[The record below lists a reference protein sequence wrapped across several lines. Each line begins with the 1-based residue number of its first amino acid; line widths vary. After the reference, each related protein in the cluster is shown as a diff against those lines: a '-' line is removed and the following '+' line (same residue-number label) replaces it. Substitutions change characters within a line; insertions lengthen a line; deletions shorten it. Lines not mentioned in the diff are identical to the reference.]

1 MDVELILRILMGTA
15 LGAII
20 GYERDIHGRPAGLRT
35 HAVVALASATFMVI
49 STHLA
54 YYQHYGTGDFTNIDG
69 SRIAA
74 SVVSGIGFLAGGAIL
89 RTGLNVQGL
98 TTAAG
103 LWMVAAIGLAA
114 GGGLYYE
121 SIAAT
126 VVGVLVLTYL
136 RRFEDKDDRVRRRLT
151 VTLTD
156 AAVSMEALVA
166 RLVAADLLTT
176 IEGWNREH
184 EIAARSRSRCGCR
197 APTARIASSSCSR
210 RSPACSACGSIR
222 RRDHAGTGA
231 PRVVTSGMM
240 PAKYGSA
247 ASAPSSATGGPV
259 RIFAA
264 ASAIGNAITRVACSS
279 VSSGGRHA
287 SARPATILSSS
298 AASTRRFSVASST
311 ARPRP
316 NITTER

>member
-1 MDVELILRILMGTA
+1 MDVELILRILVGTA

-35 HAVVALASATFMVI
+35 HAVVALASATFMVV

-126 VVGVLVLTYL
+126 VLGVLVLTYL

-156 AAVSMEALVA
+156 AAASMEELVA

-176 IEGWNREH
+176 IEGWNREQDRR
-184 EIAARSRSRCGCR
+184 EITLA
-197 APTARIASSSCSR
+197 
-210 RSPACSACGSIR
+210 
-222 RRDHAGTGA
+222 
-231 PRVVTSGMM
+231 
-240 PAKYGSA
+240 
-247 ASAPSSATGGPV
+247 V
-259 RIFAA
+259 R
-264 ASAIGNAITRVACSS
+264 
-279 VSSGGRHA
+279 
-287 SARPATILSSS
+287 L
-298 AASTRRFSVASST
+298 
-311 ARPRP
+311 PRP
-316 NITTER
+316 DGEERLVKLLEAEPGVQRMRLDPTN